1 MRVTFLDV
9 GQGDGCV
16 IESPTGRVVVVDGG
30 GRPGADERSGTDP
43 GARVVVPFLRS
54 RGVNTVDLIVATHPH
69 DDHVQ
74 GLIAVVDRLRVRE
87 ALDCGFPDPPSQTYK
102 RYRERLRR
110 RGVPVA
116 VARRGLTIDL
126 GGGASMETLGP
137 PPRVLSGHSP
147 ENNHSVVLRLTFGRA
162 RMLLT
167 GDAENEAESDL
178 LARGYDLRA
187 DVLKIGHHGSRWS
200 STDPFL
206 NAVAPSIAVISCG
219 RHNVFNHPHAETL
232 ARLAARNVRV
242 FRTDQNGAVT
252 VETDGATFRVTPT
265 IKK

>member
-1 MRVTFLDV
+1 M
-9 GQGDGCV
+9 
-16 IESPTGRVVVVDGG
+16 IESPTGRVVVVDAGG
-30 GRPGADERSGTDP
+30 QPGTDEGSGSDP

-74 GLIAVVDRLRVRE
+74 GLIAVVDRLRVLE
-87 ALDCGFPDPPSQTYK
+87 ALDCGFPNPPSPIYK
-102 RYRERLRR
+102 RYRERLHR

-116 VARRGLTIDL
+116 VARRGQEINL
-126 GGGASMETLGP
+126 GGGARMEMLGP
-137 PPRVLSGHSP
+137 PPHVLGGHSP
-147 ENNHSVVLRLTFGRA
+147 ENNHSVVLRLTYGRA
-162 RMLLT
+162 RILLT
-167 GDAENEAESDL
+167 GDAESEAEADL

-200 STDPFL
+200 STDAFL
-206 NAVAPSIAVISCG
+206 NAIAPSVAVISCG

-252 VETDGATFRVTPT
+252 VETDGASVRVTPT
-265 IKK
+265 VKK